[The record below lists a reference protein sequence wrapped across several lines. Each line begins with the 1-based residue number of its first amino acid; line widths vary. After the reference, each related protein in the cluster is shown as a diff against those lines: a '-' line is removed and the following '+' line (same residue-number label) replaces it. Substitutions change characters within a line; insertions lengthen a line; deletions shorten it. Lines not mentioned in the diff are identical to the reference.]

1 MFCVFSNFDGKY
13 VPILFQYIFSGKH
26 RVRSLSPIYVQT
38 CQFWLMWLP
47 SHCRPKGLQSAPP
60 LLALQVFRVQGAPC
74 GSWCGGW
81 RNREMGTIPWVSTHP
96 KAQNHRGTL
105 KDMNVLS
112 DSISHFY
119 MSRIWIYF
127 WVNCNISLTWIVRPW
142 LGIISHIKTMI
153 PGFGRTV
160 RSWWNLPRYMC
171 IYIYYISNAI
181 IVPFYSHH
189 IPLNPYLPRYLDLY
203 STLRC
208 HQLHGWKIHHGST
221 WGISQC
227 QAQMW
232 LGGFPGFPM
241 SPWRLEVPT
250 IYDNCLVVEPP
261 MVDIMVN
268 IWLI

>member
-171 IYIYYISNAI
+171 IYILYIQCHNSPILFPSYPIKSLFTQIFGFVQHPQVSSAPWLENPPWLHLGDFPVPGSDVAWWIPGVPNVAMAI
-181 IVPFYSHH
+181 GGTYH
-189 IPLNPYLPRYLDLY
+189 I
-203 STLRC
+203 
-208 HQLHGWKIHHGST
+208 W
-221 WGISQC
+221 
-227 QAQMW
+227 
-232 LGGFPGFPM
+232 
-241 SPWRLEVPT
+241 
-250 IYDNCLVVEPP
+250 
-261 MVDIMVN
+261 
-268 IWLI
+268 

>member
-127 WVNCNISLTWIVRPW
+127 WVNCNISLTWIVRPFDDFPKNKPW
-142 LGIISHIKTMI
+142 FRGSGGQWGRDEIYPDIMLNHILISHMKSHI
-153 PGFGRTV
+153 
-160 RSWWNLPRYMC
+160 
-171 IYIYYISNAI
+171 
-181 IVPFYSHH
+181 SHH
-189 IPLNPYLPRYLDLY
+189 
-203 STLRC
+203 
-208 HQLHGWKIHHGST
+208 
-221 WGISQC
+221 
-227 QAQMW
+227 
-232 LGGFPGFPM
+232 FPINQP
-241 SPWRLEVPT
+241 
-250 IYDNCLVVEPP
+250 
-261 MVDIMVN
+261 
-268 IWLI
+268 

>member
-1 MFCVFSNFDGKY
+1 MAGDNFPYKNHD
-13 VPILFQYIFSGKH
+13 S
-26 RVRSLSPIYVQT
+26 RVWENGEVVMKFTQIYV
-38 CQFWLMWLP
+38 
-47 SHCRPKGLQSAPP
+47 
-60 LLALQVFRVQGAPC
+60 
-74 GSWCGGW
+74 
-81 RNREMGTIPWVSTHP
+81 
-96 KAQNHRGTL
+96 
-105 KDMNVLS
+105 
-112 DSISHFY
+112 Y
-119 MSRIWIYF
+119 
-127 WVNCNISLTWIVRPW
+127 
-142 LGIISHIKTMI
+142 
-153 PGFGRTV
+153 
-160 RSWWNLPRYMC
+160 
-171 IYIYYISNAI
+171 IYIYIISNAI